1 MNMLKKK
8 LVQIPFYLTDWMGSK
23 TIFIL
28 LVSGILY
35 LATTEAQLDVIKT
48 TNEYL
53 WNLFNLLII
62 ITFLFLGIQFI
73 TERPQLDSEKRS
85 QFNRL
90 FSRKIFSSLSRL
102 FLLFTGANAFLNIV
116 VEQHYTELK
125 NHPELLLP
133 ASVILITGYLG
144 FKYLLDSSIHL
155 NESEYAPYTSSGPN
169 STLTHTDIKTVAA
182 HESGHLIMC
191 FFYGCIQ
198 PDFKAQIFLGGHPD
212 IPYVSGMVSHIPVSN
227 VVEEKTYCEW
237 RMHVLLDGQIAE
249 KLIRGFYSTGASS
262 DFTTWQEMAKKYLS
276 NQFNGLYF
284 INPES
289 DFEKCHNM
297 QSFETLRKIQT
308 KNIEEFFE
316 LNKSVLLKM
325 CDALE
330 KNKVLNK
337 EEILLFF
344 YEVKHLKSL
353 PYPNGEFLKFSANW
367 SSSEDENSQKLH
379 C

>member
-169 STLTHTDIKTVAA
+169 STLISK
-182 HESGHLIMC
+182 
-191 FFYGCIQ
+191 
-198 PDFKAQIFLGGHPD
+198 
-212 IPYVSGMVSHIPVSN
+212 
-227 VVEEKTYCEW
+227 W
-237 RMHVLLDGQIAE
+237 RM
-249 KLIRGFYSTGASS
+249 S
-262 DFTTWQEMAKKYLS
+262 
-276 NQFNGLYF
+276 
-284 INPES
+284 P
-289 DFEKCHNM
+289 
-297 QSFETLRKIQT
+297 
-308 KNIEEFFE
+308 
-316 LNKSVLLKM
+316 
-325 CDALE
+325 
-330 KNKVLNK
+330 
-337 EEILLFF
+337 
-344 YEVKHLKSL
+344 
-353 PYPNGEFLKFSANW
+353 
-367 SSSEDENSQKLH
+367 
-379 C
+379 

>member
-1 MNMLKKK
+1 
-8 LVQIPFYLTDWMGSK
+8 
-23 TIFIL
+23 
-28 LVSGILY
+28 
-35 LATTEAQLDVIKT
+35 
-48 TNEYL
+48 
-53 WNLFNLLII
+53 
-62 ITFLFLGIQFI
+62 
-73 TERPQLDSEKRS
+73 
-85 QFNRL
+85 
-90 FSRKIFSSLSRL
+90 
-102 FLLFTGANAFLNIV
+102 
-116 VEQHYTELK
+116 
-125 NHPELLLP
+125 
-133 ASVILITGYLG
+133 
-144 FKYLLDSSIHL
+144 
-155 NESEYAPYTSSGPN
+155 
-169 STLTHTDIKTVAA
+169 
-182 HESGHLIMC
+182 
-191 FFYGCIQ
+191 
-198 PDFKAQIFLGGHPD
+198 
-212 IPYVSGMVSHIPVSN
+212 MVSHINVSN

-237 RMHVLLDGQIAE
+237 RMHVLLAGQIAE